1 MSIVPT
7 HEQLQGF
14 LDLPDDGPVVMLNLL
29 KFKGGGGST
38 EYGRYGDSAV
48 KMVEERG
55 GKVIW
60 MGRAEHLLIGSDV
73 EGDWDAV
80 ALVQYPSK
88 KDFIEM
94 TSSKSYQEAHTHR
107 EAGLERTVLL
117 ACRTRT
123 EAAAQ

>member
-7 HEQLQGF
+7 HEQLHGF
-14 LDLPDDGPVVMLNLL
+14 LGLPDDGPVVMLNLL
-29 KFKGGGGST
+29 KFKAGGGSD

-48 KMVEERG
+48 RMVEERG
-55 GKVIW
+55 GRVIW
-60 MGRAEHLLIGSDV
+60 MGRAEHLLIGEDT

-80 ALVQYPSK
+80 ALVEYPSK

-94 TSSKSYQEAHTHR
+94 TSSSSYQDAHKHR

-117 ACRTRT
+117 ACRTR
-123 EAAAQ
+123 